1 MAIHE
6 PGGANLYFPYEPLF
20 SKDEMEWS
28 FLVFGGLKVEI
39 WSLPGSKSGV
49 VCLRSTQLRQGRPF
63 FDGLP
68 RKTLEGRMAA
78 EQNLLREEE
87 AAAVVGFTVQTLRK
101 RRYLRKPP
109 QFLKVGRNVR
119 YRREDLRAFLEGCVV
134 PVREA

>member
-1 MAIHE
+1 M
-6 PGGANLYFPYEPLF
+6 
-20 SKDEMEWS
+20 
-28 FLVFGGLKVEI
+28 EI
-39 WSLPGSKSGV
+39 WSLPGSKAGAI
-49 VCLRSTQLRQGRPF
+49 CLRSTQLLLGRPF

-68 RKTLEGRMAA
+68 RKTLEGRMAT

-109 QFLKVGRNVR
+109 QFLKVGRNVW
-119 YRREDLRAFLEGCVV
+119 YRLEDLRAFLEGCVV

>member
-1 MAIHE
+1 MIIRLLFLTIVLLIEPVAIHE

-20 SKDEMEWS
+20 SKVENGGS

-68 RKTLEGRMAA
+68 RKTLEGP
-78 EQNLLREEE
+78 
-87 AAAVVGFTVQTLRK
+87 
-101 RRYLRKPP
+101 Y
-109 QFLKVGRNVR
+109 
-119 YRREDLRAFLEGCVV
+119 GC
-134 PVREA
+134 